1 MHEPVERWLQATQHH
16 FALQREL
23 PAQQAQVVDGN
34 PPVAPE
40 MRARMHL
47 LGISRLYVHQAAALD
62 HVAAG
67 EHLLVTT
74 GTASGKSL
82 CYNLPVCAK
91 LLGKDQATALYIF
104 PTKALAQDQARRAAQ
119 WLPGPAAGKGI
130 VIYDGDTAKNKRA
143 ALRRKA
149 RVLIT
154 NPDMLHVAI
163 LARHTVFKDFFR
175 KLAFVVVDEIHSYG
189 GVFGSH
195 VANLFERLRRV
206 SRFYGSKPRFI
217 MASATIANGAKL
229 AGWLAGERVQV
240 VNRDGAAKPRRVLLA
255 INPPLL
261 DKRLGIREDYLRTTL
276 DVVGELLQQGIRTLV
291 FVQSRRQVEQLIR
304 TFKDGLAT
312 PHVVSGYHAGYLP
325 GERRDIESRW
335 RQGGLQVLVATSA
348 LELGMDIGD
357 VQAVVLAGYPG
368 TSSAFW
374 QRLGRMGRRRR
385 MSVAVFI
392 ASAGP
397 LDQYMV
403 NHPEYF
409 FNQQGEQVFIHPG
422 NAHIMRQHI
431 RCALYEL
438 PFSDQEPFLAADKRF
453 VRQTLES
460 LVQKGEAVRHG
471 KRWFWLGG
479 ARPARQVSLR
489 HAGRERLRL
498 LAGKRVIAII
508 DRSRAM
514 WEAHPGAVYLH
525 NGISYLVL
533 RCTGNRAILKP
544 KDTDYYTLPL
554 SKTTIQAVN
563 VYERQPQAKGER
575 VYGEL
580 TLTVQVT
587 GYREIL
593 WDTNQEIGRHDLDMP
608 ETVLQTEACW
618 YVLPRHVI
626 ADLREHGLWSNDTP
640 RYGGDWRTIRTQV
653 LTRDKN
659 TCRFCGA
666 VQERSFLHVHHLRPI
681 KQFVQVEQ
689 ANRLD
694 NLVTLC
700 PRCHQRAE
708 ALVRTRTGLSGLAFL
723 LRRLVP
729 ALLHCR
735 TGDVSLFSEYPSKLA
750 QKGAALVIWERVA
763 KGIGLA
769 RGLFGFGKKPFVQAA
784 EVLSRCACRQ
794 GCPAC
799 VGPPGME
806 GLGAKRTAT
815 ALFHCLTGAMD
826 D

>member
-1 MHEPVERWLQATQHH
+1 VHEPVERWLQATQHH

-357 VQAVVLAGYPG
+357 VQAVVLAGYPAPRARSG
-368 TSSAFW
+368 SAWAVWGAGAACPWPYSSPQPGLWISTWSIIRNIFSINRESRCSFILETRTLCVSISAVPYMSCPLATRNLSWPRISALF
-374 QRLGRMGRRRR
+374 GRRLSRLYKKVR
-385 MSVAVFI
+385 LCDT
-392 ASAGP
+392 ASAGFGWAAP
-397 LDQYMV
+397 V
-403 NHPEYF
+403 RR
-409 FNQQGEQVFIHPG
+409 G
-422 NAHIMRQHI
+422 
-431 RCALYEL
+431 RC
-438 PFSDQEPFLAADKRF
+438 PC
-453 VRQTLES
+453 
-460 LVQKGEAVRHG
+460 
-471 KRWFWLGG
+471 
-479 ARPARQVSLR
+479 
-489 HAGRERLRL
+489 
-498 LAGKRVIAII
+498 
-508 DRSRAM
+508 AM
-514 WEAHPGAVYLH
+514 PGA
-525 NGISYLVL
+525 NA
-533 RCTGNRAILKP
+533 C
-544 KDTDYYTLPL
+544 
-554 SKTTIQAVN
+554 
-563 VYERQPQAKGER
+563 
-575 VYGEL
+575 
-580 TLTVQVT
+580 
-587 GYREIL
+587 
-593 WDTNQEIGRHDLDMP
+593 
-608 ETVLQTEACW
+608 ACW
-618 YVLPRHVI
+618 R
-626 ADLREHGLWSNDTP
+626 
-640 RYGGDWRTIRTQV
+640 
-653 LTRDKN
+653 
-659 TCRFCGA
+659 
-666 VQERSFLHVHHLRPI
+666 
-681 KQFVQVEQ
+681 
-689 ANRLD
+689 AN
-694 NLVTLC
+694 
-700 PRCHQRAE
+700 
-708 ALVRTRTGLSGLAFL
+708 GLS
-723 LRRLVP
+723 R
-729 ALLHCR
+729 
-735 TGDVSLFSEYPSKLA
+735 
-750 QKGAALVIWERVA
+750 
-763 KGIGLA
+763 
-769 RGLFGFGKKPFVQAA
+769 
-784 EVLSRCACRQ
+784 
-794 GCPAC
+794 
-799 VGPPGME
+799 
-806 GLGAKRTAT
+806 
-815 ALFHCLTGAMD
+815 
-826 D
+826 